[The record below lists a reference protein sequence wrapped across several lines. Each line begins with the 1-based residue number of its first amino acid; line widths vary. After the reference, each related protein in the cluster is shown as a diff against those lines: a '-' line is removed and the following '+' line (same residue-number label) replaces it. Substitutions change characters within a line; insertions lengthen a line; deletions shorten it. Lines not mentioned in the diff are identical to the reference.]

1 MNTKDLI
8 IHELEEVSE
17 PLLSEVL
24 DFVRFLKVKQMQ
36 EAMEIQQDLDDS
48 YKALREAQEQR
59 TISLDAFK
67 RELGLQCL
75 ILLGCL
81 TTR

>member
-36 EAMEIQQDLDDS
+36 EAVEIQQDLDDS
-48 YKALREAQEQR
+48 YRALTEAKEQG

-67 RELGLQCL
+67 RELGL
-75 ILLGCL
+75 
-81 TTR
+81 